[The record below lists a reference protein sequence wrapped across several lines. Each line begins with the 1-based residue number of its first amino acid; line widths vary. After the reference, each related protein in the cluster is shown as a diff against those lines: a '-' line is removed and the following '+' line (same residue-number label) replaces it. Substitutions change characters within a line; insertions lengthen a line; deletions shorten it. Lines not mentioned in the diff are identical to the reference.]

1 MNPRHSNEQKLGEV
15 IKEIIAEFHLGKKL
29 NEARVIGSWEKIVGD
44 MIARHTVQ
52 LRIVNQILF
61 VEVDSAAL
69 RNELTYAREKIRKKL
84 NKIAGEEL
92 LKEVVFK

>member
-1 MNPRHSNEQKLGEV
+1 MNPRQSNEQKLGDV
-15 IKEIIAEFHLGKKL
+15 IKEIIAEFNLGKKL
-29 NEARVIGSWEKIVGD
+29 NEARIIGSWEKIAGT

-52 LRIVNQILF
+52 LRIVNQVLF

-69 RNELTYAREKIRKKL
+69 RNELTYSREKIRKKL

>member
-15 IKEIIAEFHLGKKL
+15 IKEIIAEFRLGKKL
-29 NEARVIGSWEKIVGD
+29 NEARVIGSWEKIVGT

-52 LRIVNQILF
+52 LRIVNQVLF